1 MCKNVKIHILEHCGQ
16 LMRLC
21 TISAELRLNK
31 ARGNIWS
38 RPQACRATNLNLGS
52 SHRVALNEY

>member
-1 MCKNVKIHILEHCGQ
+1 MAAELDFVNFGHFYIEVIF
-16 LMRLC
+16 
-21 TISAELRLNK
+21 SAELRLNK

>member
-1 MCKNVKIHILEHCGQ
+1 MPGG
-16 LMRLC
+16 
-21 TISAELRLNK
+21 SAELRLNK